1 MKKQIWNRLLCLG
14 MIGLLIVVLAACSE
28 TDSVTTNESNN
39 LNNTNNTENT
49 DSTDNDSNNT
59 TTPSGAVVDLTISTF
74 MPGPHPQHTE
84 ILEPFVQ
91 QIEKAT
97 DGRVTGTLYTANA
110 LGEANAQYDL
120 VVNGVADMS
129 MSLHGYTPGKFPLTG
144 VTELPFMGENA
155 TDATKIFWGLN
166 ETFPE
171 IAEEHEG
178 TKIGWLFKNDP
189 AQILTVDKPIL
200 SPEDLKGLKIRTP
213 SASANGILE
222 SYGAIPVS
230 MPMGDVYEGMQK
242 GVVDGA
248 LAPASVITNFQL
260 GDVTNYITKGNF
272 YTSSIFVVI
281 NPNTW
286 SEISQ
291 EDQTAIEEIIGEGMA
306 TKAAELYNVDADGGW
321 DTATEAGIDIYEI
334 PEEDLAIWKK
344 PLEPLYEKWIEEME
358 EEGLPGKEVYDEAV
372 RLRDQGV

>member
-1 MKKQIWNRLLCLG
+1 MKKQSWKRLLGSGILSLI
-14 MIGLLIVVLAACSE
+14 MFGLVACGGAESTGGTDTSDQE
-28 TDSVTTNESNN
+28 TESAN
-39 LNNTNNTENT
+39 
-49 DSTDNDSNNT
+49 S
-59 TTPSGAVVDLTISTF
+59 TPSGEVVNLSISTF

-84 ILEPFVQ
+84 LLEPFIKQ
-91 QIEKAT
+91 MEEAT
-97 DGRVTGTLYTANA
+97 DGRVTGTLYPANA

-129 MSLHGYTPGKFPLTG
+129 MSLHGYNPGRFPLTG

-155 TDATKIFWGLN
+155 TDATRIFWSLN

-171 IAEEHEG
+171 IEQEHEG

-189 AQILTVDKPIL
+189 AQLLTVDKPIH
-200 SPEDLKGLKIRTP
+200 SPEDLKGLRIRTP
-213 SASANGILE
+213 SPSANGILE

-230 MPMGDVYEGMQK
+230 MPMGDVYEGMQR

-260 GDVTNYITKGNF
+260 ADVTNYITKGNF

-286 SEISQ
+286 SKISQ
-291 EDQTAIEEIIGEGMA
+291 EDQAAIEEIIGEVMA
-306 TKAAELYNVDADGGW
+306 TKAAELYNVDANGGW
-321 DTATEAGIDIYEI
+321 DSAKEAGIEVFEI
-334 PEEDLAIWKK
+334 TEEEFGKWKT
-344 PLEPLYEKWIEEME
+344 PLEPLYDKWVNEME
-358 EEGLPGKEVYDEAV
+358 AKGLPGKEIYEEAV
-372 RLRDQGV
+372 RLRDQGE